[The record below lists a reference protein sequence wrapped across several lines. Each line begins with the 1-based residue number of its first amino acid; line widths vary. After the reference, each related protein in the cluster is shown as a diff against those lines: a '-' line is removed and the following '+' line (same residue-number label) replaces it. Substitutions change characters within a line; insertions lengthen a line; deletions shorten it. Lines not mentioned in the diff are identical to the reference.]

1 MTVEIVAQELE
12 WPEGPVWLDDG
23 SIILVETAAGR
34 IVRVR
39 PDGSRDI
46 VATPGGGPNGGAI
59 GPDGA
64 LYVCNNG
71 GMICHNIGGQLF
83 TSGDAPLDYETGRIE
98 RVDLAS
104 GEVKRLYDSVDARKL
119 AGPNDIV
126 FDSHGGFWFSDIGKR
141 EGYRSADGGIFYATT
156 DGTRINRVID
166 RLGANGIG
174 ISPDGTELYVA
185 LTFQR
190 QILAFDIVSPGVL
203 NLGSMIPG
211 RVVANFPGRQY
222 LDSLAVSQDGRICV
236 GVCLEQPGIA
246 SVDPLSGEYER
257 IALPD
262 LAPTNICF
270 GGADMRDA
278 WVTFSAGGKLA
289 KLRWATPG
297 LKLAYHA

>member
-1 MTVEIVAQELE
+1 MVEIVAQGLE
-12 WPEGPVWLDDG
+12 WPEGPVWLVDG

-39 PDGSRDI
+39 PDGSRAI

-71 GMICHNIGGQLF
+71 GMVCHNIDGQLF
-83 TSGDAPLDYETGRIE
+83 TSGDALPDYETGRIE
-98 RVDLAS
+98 RVNLDT
-104 GEVKRLYDSVDARKL
+104 GDVTRLYDSVDGRKL

-126 FDSHGGFWFSDIGKR
+126 FDAHGGFWFSDVGKR
-141 EGYRSADGGIFYATT
+141 EGHRSADGGVFYAAA
-156 DGTRINRVID
+156 DGTKIDRVVD

-174 ISPDGTELYVA
+174 ISPDGTQLYVA
-185 LTFQR
+185 LTFER
-190 QILAFDIVSPGVL
+190 QILAFDIISPGVL
-203 NLGSMIPG
+203 NLDSMMPG
-211 RVVANFPGRQY
+211 RIVVSFPGRQY
-222 LDSLAVSQDGRICV
+222 LDSLAVSEDGRICV
-236 GVCLEQPGIA
+236 GVCIEQTGIA
-246 SVDPLSGEYER
+246 SVDPVTGEVDLVP
-257 IALPD
+257 LPD

-289 KLRWATPG
+289 RIRWDTPG